1 MVLRADNYGQ
11 GARSCGS
18 KRECAKGFEQ
28 SLRRDHLDKRV
39 VFSGG
44 VGGWCVGLDRYDKM
58 WPDVSQKNK
67 LRDGL
72 LC

>member
-39 VFSGG
+39 VFVMGLVGG
-44 VGGWCVGLDRYDKM
+44 V
-58 WPDVSQKNK
+58 
-67 LRDGL
+67 
-72 LC
+72 